1 MKQAPFRINIEGEKI
16 VNKESKEFLL
26 ELLNTPSPS
35 GMEQEIQRKWASY
48 VRGYA
53 DRIETD
59 NEGNVTG
66 IINPDAKFKI
76 LLAGHCDEIGFI
88 VKRIDDK
95 GFIRF
100 AAVGGI
106 SPKLAPGMKVE
117 VLGYKKHIT
126 GVVGVNPE
134 HFQESKDKIE
144 FEDLYIDC
152 GAVSRE
158 EMDQHVRFG
167 DLIVYKRE
175 PELLLNDRVSG
186 RGLDNRTGAFI
197 VAEVLK
203 NVARKNPKVGV
214 YCASTVSEEIGT
226 KGAYAAGAGT
236 APDMAVICD
245 VTFATD
251 HPGIDTDKHG
261 EVFLGKGPALGLG
274 PAVSMKINEMIEKA
288 AEKTGIKL
296 QYELY
301 TSNTGTDGDRIRFT
315 GKGVPIALVSLPL
328 RYMHSPVEVASFKD
342 IDEEITLLSELIMN
356 LTGEESLKPVEL

>member
-1 MKQAPFRINIEGEKI
+1 M
-16 VNKESKEFLL
+16 NKESREFLL

-35 GMEQEIQRKWASY
+35 GREGEIQKKWASY
-48 VRGYA
+48 VKGYA

-59 NEGNVTG
+59 NAGNVIG
-66 IINPDAKFKI
+66 IINPDAKFKV

-95 GFIRF
+95 GFVYF
-100 AAVGGI
+100 EAVGGI

-117 VLGYKKHIT
+117 VLGYEKKIA
-126 GVVGVNPE
+126 GVIGVNPE
-134 HFQESKDKIE
+134 HFHESKDKIE

-152 GAVSRE
+152 GAASRE
-158 EMDQHVRFG
+158 EMGQYVRFG

-175 PELLLNDRVSG
+175 PELLLNDMVSG
-186 RGLDNRTGAFI
+186 RGLDNKTGAFI
-197 VAEVLK
+197 AAEVLR
-203 NVARKNPKVGV
+203 NAAGKNPNVGV
-214 YCASTVSEEIGT
+214 YCISTSTEEIGT
-226 KGAYAAGAGT
+226 KGAYEAGAGI

-251 HPGIDTDKHG
+251 HPGVDTNKHG
-261 EVFLGKGPALGLG
+261 EVYVGKGPALGLG
-274 PAVSMKINEMIEKA
+274 PAVNVKINEMIEKT
-288 AEKTGIKL
+288 AEKIGIKL

-301 TSNTGTDGDRIRFT
+301 TSSTGTDGDKIRVT

-342 IDEEITLLSELIMN
+342 IEEEINLLSALILG